1 MAALQR
7 NIKFYQLIPDD
18 PKQNVKSSYNN
29 KNYNA
34 PDRYYKGWG
43 KMTDMRMM

>member
-7 NIKFYQLIPDD
+7 HIKFFTCHPDD
-18 PKQNVKSSYNN
+18 PKLNMKSSYNN
-29 KNYNA
+29 KNPNA

-43 KMTDMRMM
+43 KMADMRMM

>member
-7 NIKFYQLIPDD
+7 EIKFYALHPDD
-18 PKQNVKSSYNN
+18 PKINVKSSYNN
-29 KNYNA
+29 KNPYA

-43 KMTDMRMM
+43 KMTDMRLI